1 MEEIGASRLTV
12 PMPKSNNLEETIIDN
27 IKFGA
32 LDVIN
37 KALYD
42 TIQAQ
47 TDPLNWSPEDKM
59 KYFLILDVQ
68 EEILRRVNR
77 TFAKRKRKSLR

>member
-1 MEEIGASRLTV
+1 ML
-12 PMPKSNNLEETIIDN
+12 KSKNLQGTIIDN

-47 TDPLNWSPEDKM
+47 TDPRDWSPEDKM

-77 TFAKRKRKSLR
+77 TFAKGRRKPSR